1 MNTTILTKKD
11 PYAALRYPDY
21 RFYILTRI
29 FLAIALQIEVVSI
42 GWHVYEITKDP
53 MSLGM
58 IGLVEILPNF
68 AVTLFAGH
76 YADIYDRKKI
86 VISCLFVVMLSGI
99 GLYTITHMV
108 PDNNQQLSLFYVVIA
123 ITGLARGTLSPSMFS
138 ILTECVPREIYV
150 NSTSWSSTIWQIAY
164 MLGAGV
170 SGFLFAYIRYDAY
183 LVVSALVLCGIISFS
198 FISPKPH
205 LMTKEKRA
213 PMLDS
218 IKEGIS
224 YVFKNQVFLGALS
237 LDLFAVLF
245 GGAVALLPI
254 FANDIL
260 KVGPQGLGFLKAAPS
275 AGSFIMAAINIYW
288 PPVKNTGKKLLLA
301 VFGFGV
307 CMIIFA
313 LSKNFYLSV
322 FILALSGACDN
333 ISVVVRGTIM
343 QTLVPPDMKGK
354 VSAVNSVFIGSSN
367 EIGAFESGTAAKIMG
382 VVPSVIFGGTMTLL
396 VVIFTTFRA
405 PKLKNLNFE

>member
-1 MNTTILTKKD
+1 MKTPLLTKKD

-29 FLAIALQIEVVSI
+29 FLALALQIEVVTI
-42 GWHVYEITKDP
+42 GWHVYALTKDP
-53 MSLGM
+53 LSLGM

-86 VISCLFVVMLSGI
+86 VLSCLFVVMLSGI
-99 GLYTITHMV
+99 GLFSITHLV
-108 PDNNQQLSLFYVVIA
+108 SDNHQKLSLFYLVIA
-123 ITGLARGTLSPSMFS
+123 MTGLARGTLSPSMFS
-138 ILTECVPREIYV
+138 ILTECVPRDIYV

-170 SGFLFAYIRYDAY
+170 SGFLFAWISYDAY
-183 LVVSALVLCGIISFS
+183 LVVSVLVLMGLISFS

-205 LMTKEKRA
+205 LNKKDQRA
-213 PMLDS
+213 PVIAS

-288 PPVKNTGKKLLLA
+288 PPVKNTGKKLLIA
-301 VFGFGV
+301 VFGFGI

-313 LSKNFYLSV
+313 LSTNFYLSV

-367 EIGAFESGTAAKIMG
+367 EIGAFESGTAAKLMG